1 MDGFDRLFIVHHG
14 LIDRHSHYY
23 GQTRAWLDACRRRS
37 VTPRLYVNNRAA
49 PDIVEEYSA
58 IPAFTYPT
66 DAVLDPDAAT
76 RNLADFLQVSE
87 QFARDCGALERDG
100 IGGSDIV
107 LVTFA
112 NERDLFGAALWL
124 ERIPAERRPTIAFIF
139 YGPDFDWRVD
149 PQRSQLSGDFSRA
162 RYAMRRLRAVLPA
175 EKTIV
180 LAMGDKFASV
190 LPEVLQ
196 HPCEA
201 CVLPK
206 YFTDPGVL
214 AATDAQVDGR
224 ATVFVAGEYR
234 AERGAN
240 LVAPVF
246 LRLAAARQGLK
257 FAFQVSDEKTAKIV
271 RNELAPL
278 ARSGSRCRI
287 DYGQI
292 PPEIFQKRLL
302 LSDIVLLPFIW
313 WRYALRGSGVFT
325 EAVGLG
331 IVTVVPDRTWMSDM
345 LAAGWGA
352 GTVFREPTV
361 ESIADAVAEAIDTYP
376 RLKEKARNRVD
387 EWRRINSADTVLDL
401 IFRRAGARRWP
412 NRS

>member
-1 MDGFDRLFIVHHG
+1 MGGLDRLFLVHHG
-14 LIDRHSHYY
+14 LFDRHSHYY
-23 GQTRAWLDACRRRS
+23 GQARAWLDACRRRGI
-37 VTPRLYVNNRAA
+37 TPRLYVNNRAA
-49 PDIVEEYSA
+49 PDIVKEYSA

-66 DAVLDPDAAT
+66 DIMLDPDATT
-76 RNLADFLQVSE
+76 RNLSDFLEVSE

-100 IGGSDIV
+100 VGGSDIV

-124 ERIPAERRPTIAFIF
+124 ERIPSEHRPTMAFIF
-139 YGPDFDWRVD
+139 YGPDFDWRID
-149 PQRSQLSGDFSRA
+149 PERSRISGDFSRA

-175 EKTIV
+175 EKIIV

-190 LPEVLQ
+190 LPTVLG

-206 YFTDPGVL
+206 YFVDSNVRET
-214 AATDAQVDGR
+214 TDARVTGR
-224 ATVFVAGEYR
+224 TTVFVAGEFR
-234 AERGAN
+234 TERGAN
-240 LVAPVF
+240 LVVPVF
-246 LRLAAARQGLK
+246 LRLAAERQGLK
-257 FAFQVSDEKTAKIV
+257 FAVQVNDEKAAQIV
-271 RNELAPL
+271 RNELAPI
-278 ARSGSRCRI
+278 AKSGSQCRI

-292 PPEIFQKRLL
+292 PPEIFQNRLL
-302 LSDIVLLPFIW
+302 LSDIVLLPFLW

-361 ESIADAVAEAIDTYP
+361 ESIAAAVAEAIDAYP
-376 RLKEKARNRVD
+376 TLKEKAGTRAA
-387 EWRRINSADTVLDL
+387 EWRRINSADTIVDQ
-401 IFRRAGARRWP
+401 IFRLARA
-412 NRS
+412 S

>member
-1 MDGFDRLFIVHHG
+1 MMGNFDRLFIVHHG
-14 LIDRHSHYY
+14 LVDRHSHYY
-23 GQTRAWLDACRRRS
+23 GQARAWLDACRRRGI
-37 VTPRLYVNNRAA
+37 TPRLYVNNRAA
-49 PDIVEEYSA
+49 PDIVKEYSA

-66 DAVLDPDAAT
+66 DIMLDPDATT
-76 RNLADFLQVSE
+76 RNLADFLEVSG

-124 ERIPAERRPTIAFIF
+124 ERVPAERRPTFVFIF
-139 YGPDFDWRVD
+139 YGPDFDWRID
-149 PQRSQLSGDFSRA
+149 PQRTGITGDFSRV

-180 LAMGDKFASV
+180 LAMGEKFASV
-190 LPEVLQ
+190 LPTVLQ
-196 HPCEA
+196 HPCQA

-206 YFTDPGVL
+206 YFTDPNVL
-214 AATDAQVDGR
+214 ETTDALVTGR
-224 ATVFVAGEYR
+224 TTVLVAGEFR

-240 LVAPVF
+240 LIVPVF
-246 LRLAAARQGLK
+246 LRLAAKRQGLK
-257 FAFQVSDEKTAKIV
+257 FAIQVNDEKTAQII
-271 RNELAPL
+271 RNELAPIEK
-278 ARSGSRCRI
+278 SGSQCRI

-302 LSDIVLLPFIW
+302 LSDIVLLPFLW

-331 IVTVVPDRTWMSDM
+331 IVTVVPDRTWMSDI

-352 GTVFREPTV
+352 GPVFREPNV
-361 ESIADAVAEAIDTYP
+361 ESIAAAVAEAIDAYP
-376 RLKEKARNRVD
+376 TLKQKAGNRAA
-387 EWRRINSADTVLDL
+387 EWRRLNSADTIVDQ
-401 IFRRAGARRWP
+401 IFRLARAT
-412 NRS
+412 